1 MQWSK
6 NFLRKDA
13 AANKVLEYVPKKFE
27 LGTPN
32 QALDYLG
39 AKKHGSDFQMSD
51 VIRVQTGIDQIEK
64 IDEEEK
70 IEGKALE
77 KLKEIQELAYQE
89 AYQLGLDEGKKKAFA
104 EFSFHIQE
112 NLDRFAK
119 VIGHIEKMKESM
131 MSFNEAHLVK
141 LMFHMASRL
150 AHTQLVD
157 NNPLIIEIIKNSVNL
172 AQDEEE
178 IVVRVS
184 SEQYKFLEELK
195 TETAR
200 EYDFL
205 KKVKLEPSNDITS
218 GGCIVETN
226 YGEVDA
232 RIEQRTQ
239 QLWEGLVDN
248 MPKVK
253 NKLAG
258 HE

>member
-6 NFLRKDA
+6 NFLRKGA
-13 AANKVLEYVPKKFE
+13 AENKVLEFVPQKFE
-27 LGTPN
+27 LGTPT
-32 QALDYLG
+32 QARNYLN
-39 AKKHGSDFQMSD
+39 AKKHGSDFEMSD
-51 VIRVQTGIDQIEK
+51 VLRVQTGIDQIEK

-77 KLKEIQELAYQE
+77 KLKEIQEKAYQE
-89 AYQLGLDEGKKKAFA
+89 AYQLGLDEGKQKAFND
-104 EFSFHIQE
+104 FSAHIQE
-112 NLDRFAK
+112 NLDRLAA
-119 VIGHIEKMKESM
+119 VISHIEKLKESL
-131 MSFNEAHLVK
+131 MSFNESHLIK

-150 AHTQLVD
+150 AHTHLEN
-157 NNPLIIEIIKNSVNL
+157 NNPLIVDIIKNSVNL

-184 SEQYKFLEELK
+184 AQQFDFLEQLK
-195 TETAR
+195 TENGR

-205 KKVKLEPSNDITS
+205 KKIKLEPSAEVS
-218 GGCIVETN
+218 PGGCIVETN

-232 RIEQRTQ
+232 RIEQRTK
-239 QLWEGLVDN
+239 QLWEGLIDN

>member
-13 AANKVLEYVPKKFE
+13 AENKVLEFVPQKFE
-27 LGTPN
+27 LGTPT
-32 QALDYLG
+32 QARNYLN
-39 AKKHGSDFQMSD
+39 AKKHGSDFEMSD
-51 VIRVQTGIDQIEK
+51 VLRIQTGIDQIEK
-64 IDEEEK
+64 INEEEK

-77 KLKEIQELAYQE
+77 KLKEIQEKAYQE
-89 AYQLGLDEGKKKAFA
+89 AYQLGLDEGKKKAFTD
-104 EFSFHIQE
+104 FSIHIQE
-112 NLDRFAK
+112 NLDRFAA
-119 VIGHIEKMKESM
+119 VIGQVEKLKESLV
-131 MSFNEAHLVK
+131 SFNEAHLIK

-150 AHTQLVD
+150 AHTQLEN
-157 NNPLIIEIIKNSVNL
+157 NNPLIVEIIKNSVNL

-178 IVVRVS
+178 IVVRVAT
-184 SEQYKFLEELK
+184 EQFDFLEKLK
-195 TETAR
+195 TENGR

-205 KKVKLEPSNDITS
+205 KKIRLEPSAEVRP

-232 RIEQRTQ
+232 RIEQRTK
-239 QLWEGLVDN
+239 QLWEGLIDN

-253 NKLAG
+253 NKLVG

>member
-13 AANKVLEYVPKKFE
+13 AENKVLEFVPQKFE
-27 LGTPN
+27 LGTPS
-32 QALDYLG
+32 QARNYLN
-39 AKKHGSDFQMSD
+39 AKKHGSDFEMSD

-77 KLKEIQELAYQE
+77 KLKQIQEQAYQE
-89 AYQLGLDEGKKKAFA
+89 AYQLGLDEGKKKGFTD
-104 EFSFHIQE
+104 FSGHIQE
-112 NLDRFAK
+112 NLDRLSD
-119 VIGHIEKMKESM
+119 VIGHVEKLKESL
-131 MSFNEAHLVK
+131 MSFNESHLIK

-150 AHTQLVD
+150 AHTHLEN
-157 NNPLIIEIIKNSVNL
+157 NNPLIVDIIKNSVNL

-184 SEQYKFLEELK
+184 AQQFDFLEQLK
-195 TETAR
+195 TENGR

-205 KKVKLEPSNDITS
+205 KKIKLEPSAEVS
-218 GGCIVETN
+218 PGGCIVETN

-232 RIEQRTQ
+232 RIEQRTK
-239 QLWEGLVDN
+239 QLWEGLIDN

-253 NKLAG
+253 NKLVG

>member
-13 AANKVLEYVPKKFE
+13 AENKVLEFVPQKFE
-27 LGTPN
+27 LGTPS
-32 QALDYLG
+32 QARNYLN
-39 AKKHGSDFQMSD
+39 AKKHGSDFEMSD

-77 KLKEIQELAYQE
+77 KLKQIQEQAYQE
-89 AYQLGLDEGKKKAFA
+89 AYQLGLDEGKKKAFTD
-104 EFSFHIQE
+104 FSGHIQE
-112 NLDRFAK
+112 NLDRLSD
-119 VIGHIEKMKESM
+119 VIGHVEKLKESL
-131 MSFNEAHLVK
+131 MSFNESHLIK

-150 AHTQLVD
+150 AHTHLEN
-157 NNPLIIEIIKNSVNL
+157 NNPLIVDIIKNSVNL

-184 SEQYKFLEELK
+184 AQQFDFLEQLK
-195 TETAR
+195 TENGR

-205 KKVKLEPSNDITS
+205 KKIKLEPSAEVS
-218 GGCIVETN
+218 PGGCIVETN

-232 RIEQRTQ
+232 RIEQRTK
-239 QLWEGLVDN
+239 QLWEGLIDN

-253 NKLAG
+253 NKLVG

>member
-13 AANKVLEYVPKKFE
+13 AANKVLEFVPQKFE

-32 QALDYLG
+32 KALDYLNT
-39 AKKHGSDFQMSD
+39 KKQGSDFEMSD
-51 VIRVQTGIDQIEK
+51 VIRRQTGIDQIEK
-64 IDEEEK
+64 IAEEEK

-77 KLKEIQELAYQE
+77 KLKEIQEQAYQE
-89 AYQLGLDEGKKKAFA
+89 AYQLGLDEGKKKAFSD
-104 EFSFHIQE
+104 FSIHIQE
-112 NLDRFAK
+112 NLDRFSS
-119 VIGHIEKMKESM
+119 VIGHIEKLKESLL
-131 MSFNEAHLVK
+131 SFNESHLIK

-150 AHTQLVD
+150 AHTHLEN
-157 NNPLIIEIIKNSVNL
+157 NNPSIVEIIKNSVTL

-184 SEQYKFLEELK
+184 AQQYAFLEELK
-195 TETAR
+195 TENGR

-205 KKVKLEPSNDITS
+205 KKVKLEPSKEITP

-226 YGEVDA
+226 YGEVDS
-232 RIEQRTQ
+232 RIEQRTK
-239 QLWEGLVDN
+239 QLWEGLIDN

-253 NKLAG
+253 NKLEG